1 VDYFFLGDPELVTA
15 FRFVGISGFPVLSAA
30 DARDA
35 FRRMTEGYDGT
46 AAAVLPVAM
55 ANAGASAIAGEKTMG
70 GAFAGAEFCRVLVM
84 TEEVADWLGDSL
96 IEWQLSNRYPLVVEV
111 PGLMGRLPG
120 RKTLVDSIR
129 EAIGIHV

>member
-1 VDYFFLGDPELVTA
+1 MDYFFLGDPELVTA
-15 FRFVGISGFPVLSAA
+15 FRFVGISGLPVLSAA
-30 DARDA
+30 DAREA
-35 FRRMTEGYDGT
+35 FLRMTEAHDG
-46 AAAVLPVAM
+46 
-55 ANAGASAIAGEKTMG
+55 
-70 GAFAGAEFCRVLVM
+70 GAEFCRVLVM

-111 PGLMGRLPG
+111 PGLLGRLPG